1 MLRCENKTEKTK
13 KTSNS
18 LVPANFYPE
27 NKIAYYE
34 KKIFDL
40 EQLLEISKAL
50 NSQIGFA
57 KLIDSILYTIMAQMS
72 TPDVAIFTRAS
83 FDDENFVLNRC
94 YYGFGFGIEE
104 KYVINISNPFL
115 QYMDISN
122 EPYLYVEDVRG
133 RFGNDEKIE
142 KLLDLEPSLFVPLKA
157 KNKLEGFLII
167 GKRYINNAYI
177 EHEYEMLA
185 GIATF
190 AGIAIN
196 NSQLLEMSTTDLMT
210 HLKQKHYFFTVLQE
224 KIESLR
230 KTEHLSVL
238 MIDIDFFKSINDKYG
253 HDGGDEVLTS
263 VAHIIKSCVRNSDVV
278 ARYGGEEFV
287 VALFGMTVEGAKRV
301 ADRILK
307 RIETSSMQCAGEEV
321 KVTVSIGIA
330 ECIPKKDDAKSITK
344 RADQAMYVSKK
355 KGRNQVN
362 ILEDDEVVM
371 SETP

>member
-1 MLRCENKTEKTK
+1 MRKSKGKDKGK
-13 KTSNS
+13 KVIEASQDDNVS
-18 LVPANFYPE
+18 LE
-27 NKIAYYE
+27 DKIAHYE
-34 KKIFDL
+34 KRVFDL

-72 TPDVAIFTRAS
+72 TPDVAVFTRSS
-83 FDDENFVLNRC
+83 FDDDDFVLNRC
-94 YYGFGFGIEE
+94 YYGFGFSIDERF
-104 KYVINISNPFL
+104 VINMKHPFL
-115 QYMDISN
+115 QYLDISTKT
-122 EPYLYVEDVRG
+122 YFDVEEIQEK
-133 RFGNDEKIE
+133 FAEDEKVSR
-142 KLLDLEPSLFVPLKA
+142 LLDLEPSLFVPLKA

-167 GKRYINNAYI
+167 GKRYISNNTYTN
-177 EHEYEMLA
+177 HEYEMLV

-238 MIDIDFFKSINDKYG
+238 MIDIDFFKKINDTYG
-253 HDGGDEVLTS
+253 HDGGDVILVN
-263 VAHIIKSCVRNSDVV
+263 VAQMIKSCVRNSDVV

-287 VALFGMTVEGAKRV
+287 VALFGMGIEGAKRV

-307 RIETSSMQCAGEEV
+307 KIQDTPIKYGDNEI

-330 ECIPKKDDAKSITK
+330 GCIQKEDDAKSITK
-344 RADQAMYVSKK
+344 RADKAMYISKQN
-355 KGRNQVN
+355 GRNQIN
-362 ILEDDEVVM
+362 IATE
-371 SETP
+371 

>member
-1 MLRCENKTEKTK
+1 MSKKVREDALADASVNEKIT
-13 KTSNS
+13 
-18 LVPANFYPE
+18 
-27 NKIAYYE
+27 YYE

-72 TPDVAIFTRAS
+72 TPDVAVFTRAS

-94 YYGFGFGIEE
+94 YYGFGFAIEE
-104 KYVINISNPFL
+104 KFVINIMHPFL
-115 QYMDISN
+115 QYMDVSTQ
-122 EPYLYVEDVRG
+122 PYFQVEEIRE
-133 RFGNDEKIE
+133 RFEEDEKLE

-167 GKRYINNAYI
+167 GKRYINNTYI
-177 EHEYEMLA
+177 EHEYEMLK

-190 AGIAIN
+190 AAIAIN
-196 NSQLLEMSTTDLMT
+196 NSQLLEMSTTDIMT
-210 HLKQKHYFFTVLQE
+210 HLKQKHYFFTVVQE

-253 HDGGDEVLTS
+253 HDGGDTVLIS
-263 VAHIIKSCVRNSDVV
+263 VANVLKSCVRNSDVV
-278 ARYGGEEFV
+278 SRYGGEEFV
-287 VALFGMTVEGAKRV
+287 VALFGMGIDGACRV
-301 ADRILK
+301 ADRILRK
-307 RIETSSMQCAGEEV
+307 IAETETEYAGDKI

-330 ECIPKKDDAKSITK
+330 ECLPKKDDAKSITK
-344 RADQAMYVSKK
+344 RADQAMYISKQ

-362 ILEDDEVVM
+362 IS
-371 SETP
+371 SENAKQLSD

>member
-1 MLRCENKTEKTK
+1 MKSGSKGINKQFTDDTLKD
-13 KTSNS
+13 SFMS
-18 LVPANFYPE
+18 D
-27 NKIAYYE
+27 KISYYE
-34 KKIFDL
+34 KRIFDL

-72 TPDVAIFTRAS
+72 TPDVAVFTRAS
-83 FDDENFVLNRC
+83 FDDDNFVLNRC

-104 KYVINISNPFL
+104 KFIININHPFL
-115 QYMDISN
+115 QYMDISK
-122 EPYLYVEDVRG
+122 EMYFQVEEIREQ
-133 RFGNDEKIE
+133 FGDDEKVD
-142 KLLDLEPSLFVPLKA
+142 KLLDLDPSLFVPLKA

-177 EHEYEMLA
+177 EHEYEMLV

-190 AGIAIN
+190 AAVAIN
-196 NSQLLEMSTTDLMT
+196 NSQLLEMSTTDIMT
-210 HLKQKHYFFTVLQE
+210 HLKQKHYFFTVVQE

-238 MIDIDFFKSINDKYG
+238 MIDIDFFKNVNDKYG
-253 HDGGDEVLTS
+253 HDGGDTILVS
-263 VAHIIKSCVRNSDVV
+263 VANVLKSCVRNSDVV

-287 VALFGMTVEGAKRV
+287 IALFGMGIEGAQRV

-307 RIETSSMQCAGEEV
+307 KIAETETEYSGDKI

-330 ECIPKKDDAKSITK
+330 ECFPKKDDAKSITK
-344 RADQAMYVSKK
+344 RADQAMYISKQ

-362 ILEDDEVVM
+362 VAPENIKKRDKVE
-371 SETP
+371 

>member
-1 MLRCENKTEKTK
+1 MLKSKAKTK
-13 KTSNS
+13 SRKIVETSQDNNVS
-18 LVPANFYPE
+18 LE
-27 NKIAYYE
+27 SKIAYYE
-34 KKIFDL
+34 KRVFDL

-72 TPDVAIFTRAS
+72 TPDVAVFTRSS
-83 FDDENFVLNRC
+83 FDDDDFVLNRC
-94 YYGFGFGIEE
+94 YYGFGFAMDERF
-104 KYVINISNPFL
+104 VINMSHPFL
-115 QYMDISN
+115 QYLDISN
-122 EPYLYVEDVRG
+122 KTYFDVEDIRE
-133 RFGNDEKIE
+133 RFEDDDKVSR
-142 KLLDLEPSLFVPLKA
+142 LLDLEPSLFVPLKA

-167 GKRYINNAYI
+167 GKRYISNTYI
-177 EHEYEMLA
+177 DHEYEMLV

-230 KTEHLSVL
+230 KSEHLSVL
-238 MIDIDFFKSINDKYG
+238 MIDIDFFKKINDTYG
-253 HDGGDEVLTS
+253 HDGGDVILTS
-263 VAHIIKSCVRNSDVV
+263 VAHMIKSCVRNSDVV

-287 VALFGMTVEGAKRV
+287 VALFGMGIEGAKRV

-307 RIETSSMQCAGEEV
+307 KIQDTPTKYGKEEI

-330 ECIPKKDDAKSITK
+330 TCIQKKDDAKSITK
-344 RADQAMYVSKK
+344 RADMAMYVSKQ
-355 KGRNQVN
+355 KGRNQIN
-362 ILEDDEVVM
+362 IAEENL
-371 SETP
+371 S

>member
-1 MLRCENKTEKTK
+1 MLKTTSKTK
-13 KTSNS
+13 KASKSDNAS
-18 LVPANFYPE
+18 LETKV
-27 NKIAYYE
+27 AYYE

-72 TPDVAIFTRAS
+72 TPDVAVFTRNS
-83 FDDENFVLNRC
+83 FDDDDFVLNRC
-94 YYGFGFGIEE
+94 YYGFGFAIDER
-104 KYVINISNPFL
+104 YVINMSHPFL
-115 QYMDISN
+115 QYLDIST
-122 EPYLYVEDVRG
+122 ETYFDVEEIREK
-133 RFGNDEKIE
+133 FGEDEKIAR
-142 KLLDLEPSLFVPLKA
+142 LLDLEPSLFVPLKA

-167 GKRYINNAYI
+167 GKRYISNTYI
-177 EHEYEMLA
+177 DHEYEMLV

-230 KTEHLSVL
+230 KSEHLSVL
-238 MIDIDFFKSINDKYG
+238 MIDIDFFKKINDTYG
-253 HDGGDEVLTS
+253 HDGGDVILTS
-263 VAHIIKSCVRNSDVV
+263 VAHMIKSCVRNSDVV

-287 VALFGMTVEGAKRV
+287 IALFGMGIEGAKHV

-307 RIETSSMQCAGEEV
+307 KIQETPTKYGDIEIT
-321 KVTVSIGIA
+321 VTVSIGIA
-330 ECIPKKDDAKSITK
+330 SYLQKTDDAKSITK
-344 RADQAMYVSKK
+344 RADKAMYVSKQ

-362 ILEDDEVVM
+362 IAEENI
-371 SETP
+371 S

>member
-1 MLRCENKTEKTK
+1 MLEQKAKGIKNTGLDGATL
-13 KTSNS
+13 SD
-18 LVPANFYPE
+18 ADME

-40 EQLLEISKAL
+40 EQLLEISRAL

-72 TPDVAIFTRAS
+72 TPDVAIFTRSS
-83 FDDENFVLNRC
+83 FDDANFVLNRC
-94 YYGFGFGIEE
+94 YYGFGFAIEE
-104 KYVINISNPFL
+104 KFVINIEHPFL
-115 QYMDISN
+115 KFMDISG
-122 EPYLYVEDVRG
+122 EPYFHVQDIREKFVG
-133 RFGNDEKIE
+133 DEKVE

-177 EHEYEMLA
+177 EHEYAMLT

-210 HLKQKHYFFTVLQE
+210 HLKQKHYFFTVVQE
-224 KIESLR
+224 KIESL
-230 KTEHLSVL
+230 KKSEHLSVL
-238 MIDIDFFKSINDKYG
+238 MIDIDFFKKINDKYG
-253 HDGGDEVLTS
+253 HDGGDEILTS
-263 VAHIIKSCVRNSDVV
+263 VAHTIKSCVRNSDVV

-287 VALFGMTVEGAKRV
+287 VALFGMGVEGAKRV
-301 ADRILK
+301 ANRILK
-307 RIETSSMQCAGEEV
+307 KIEDAEMECSGDKI

-330 ECIPKKDDAKSITK
+330 ECIPKKDDSKSITK
-344 RADQAMYVSKK
+344 RADIAMYLSKK
-355 KGRNQVN
+355 RGRNQVN
-362 ILEDDEVVM
+362 IAEEEMEKDIE
-371 SETP
+371 

>member
-1 MLRCENKTEKTK
+1 MVKSKGKSKSK
-13 KTSNS
+13 KVVEPSQDDNVS
-18 LVPANFYPE
+18 LEA
-27 NKIAYYE
+27 KIAYYE
-34 KKIFDL
+34 KRIFDL

-72 TPDVAIFTRAS
+72 TPDVAVFARNS
-83 FDDENFVLNRC
+83 FDDDDFVLNRC
-94 YYGFGFGIEE
+94 YYGFGFAMDERF
-104 KYVINISNPFL
+104 VINMAHPFL
-115 QYMDISN
+115 QYFDLSTKAYFEAEEIK
-122 EPYLYVEDVRG
+122 EK
-133 RFGNDEKIE
+133 FGEDEKVS

-167 GKRYINNAYI
+167 GKRYIGNTYI
-177 EHEYEMLA
+177 DHEYEMLV

-238 MIDIDFFKSINDKYG
+238 MIDIDFFKKINDTYG
-253 HDGGDEVLTS
+253 HDVGDIILTS
-263 VAHIIKSCVRNSDVV
+263 VACMIKSCVRNSDVV

-287 VALFGMTVEGAKRV
+287 VALFGMGIEGAKRV

-307 RIETSSMQCAGEEV
+307 KIQDTSTKCGDIEI

-330 ECIPKKDDAKSITK
+330 DSLQKGDDAKSITK
-344 RADQAMYVSKK
+344 RADKAMYVSKQN
-355 KGRNQVN
+355 GRNQ
-362 ILEDDEVVM
+362 ISIATEKEL
-371 SETP
+371 S

>member
-1 MLRCENKTEKTK
+1 MLKLKGKNNKKVLQ
-13 KTSNS
+13 TSQDDVS
-18 LVPANFYPE
+18 LEA
-27 NKIAYYE
+27 KIEYYE
-34 KKIFDL
+34 KRVFDL

-72 TPDVAIFTRAS
+72 TPDVAVFTRNS
-83 FDDENFVLNRC
+83 FDDDDFVLNRC
-94 YYGFGFGIEE
+94 YYGFGFAIDERF
-104 KYVINISNPFL
+104 VINMSHPFL
-115 QYMDISN
+115 QYLDISN
-122 EPYLYVEDVRG
+122 KPYFDAETIREKFGEDEQVAR
-133 RFGNDEKIE
+133 
-142 KLLDLEPSLFVPLKA
+142 LLDLEPSLFVPLKA

-167 GKRYINNAYI
+167 GKRYISNTYI
-177 EHEYEMLA
+177 DHEYEMLV

-238 MIDIDFFKSINDKYG
+238 MIDIDFFKKINDTYG
-253 HDGGDEVLTS
+253 HDGGDVILTS

-287 VALFGMTVEGAKRV
+287 VALFGMGIEGAKRV

-307 RIETSSMQCAGEEV
+307 KIEDTTTKYGDVEI

-330 ECIPKKDDAKSITK
+330 TCIPKKDDAKSITK
-344 RADQAMYVSKK
+344 RADMAMYISKQ

-362 ILEDDEVVM
+362 IATEENL
-371 SETP
+371 S

>member
-1 MLRCENKTEKTK
+1 MVKSKGKSKSK
-13 KTSNS
+13 KVVEPYQDDNVS
-18 LVPANFYPE
+18 LEA
-27 NKIAYYE
+27 KIAYYE
-34 KKIFDL
+34 KRIFDL

-72 TPDVAIFTRAS
+72 TPDVAVFTRNS
-83 FDDENFVLNRC
+83 FDDDDFVLNRC
-94 YYGFGFGIEE
+94 YYGFGFAMDERF
-104 KYVINISNPFL
+104 VINMAHPFL
-115 QYMDISN
+115 QYFDLSTKAYFEAEEIK
-122 EPYLYVEDVRG
+122 EK
-133 RFGNDEKIE
+133 FGEDEKVS

-167 GKRYINNAYI
+167 GKRYIGNTYI
-177 EHEYEMLA
+177 DHEYEMLV

-238 MIDIDFFKSINDKYG
+238 MIDIDFFKKINDTYG
-253 HDGGDEVLTS
+253 HDVGDIILTS
-263 VAHIIKSCVRNSDVV
+263 VACMIKSCVRNSDVV

-287 VALFGMTVEGAKRV
+287 VALFGMGIEGAKRV

-307 RIETSSMQCAGEEV
+307 KIQDTSTKCGDIEI

-330 ECIPKKDDAKSITK
+330 DSLQKGDDAKSITK
-344 RADQAMYVSKK
+344 RADKAMYVSKQN
-355 KGRNQVN
+355 GRNQ
-362 ILEDDEVVM
+362 ISIATEKEL
-371 SETP
+371 S

>member
-1 MLRCENKTEKTK
+1 MLKSKVDAKSK
-13 KTSNS
+13 KVVGTFQDDNASS
-18 LVPANFYPE
+18 DA
-27 NKIAYYE
+27 KIAYYE

-72 TPDVAIFTRAS
+72 TPDVAVFTRNS
-83 FDDENFVLNRC
+83 FDDDDFVLNRC
-94 YYGFGFGIEE
+94 YYGFGFAIDERF
-104 KYVINISNPFL
+104 VINMSHPFL
-115 QYMDISN
+115 QYLDISAQS
-122 EPYLYVEDVRG
+122 YFDVEDIRE
-133 RFGNDEKIE
+133 RFGEDDKVSR
-142 KLLDLEPSLFVPLKA
+142 LLDLEPSLFVPLKA

-167 GKRYINNAYI
+167 GKRYISNTYVD
-177 EHEYEMLA
+177 HEYEMLV

-230 KTEHLSVL
+230 KSEHLSVL
-238 MIDIDFFKSINDKYG
+238 MIDIDFFKNINDTYG
-253 HDGGDEVLTS
+253 HDGGDVILTS
-263 VAHIIKSCVRNSDVV
+263 VAHMIKSCVRNSDVV

-287 VALFGMTVEGAKRV
+287 VALFGMGIEGAKRV

-307 RIETSSMQCAGEEV
+307 KIEDTPTKYGDIEI

-330 ECIPKKDDAKSITK
+330 GYLQKEDDAKSITK
-344 RADQAMYVSKK
+344 RADKAMYVSKQ

-362 ILEDDEVVM
+362 IAEENL
-371 SETP
+371 S

>member
-1 MLRCENKTEKTK
+1 MNKQVREKSLENCSIDEKI
-13 KTSNS
+13 S
-18 LVPANFYPE
+18 
-27 NKIAYYE
+27 YYE

-72 TPDVAIFTRAS
+72 TPDVAVFTRAS
-83 FDDENFVLNRC
+83 FDDDNFVLNRC
-94 YYGFGFGIEE
+94 YYGFGFAIEE
-104 KYVINISNPFL
+104 KFVINITHPFL
-115 QYMDISN
+115 QYMDVSGQT
-122 EPYLYVEDVRG
+122 YFQVEEIKEHFAD
-133 RFGNDEKIE
+133 DEKMD

-177 EHEYEMLA
+177 EHEYEMLK

-190 AGIAIN
+190 AAIAIN
-196 NSQLLEMSTTDLMT
+196 NSQLLEMSTTDIMT
-210 HLKQKHYFFTVLQE
+210 HLKQKHYFFTVVQE

-238 MIDIDFFKSINDKYG
+238 MIDIDFFKNINDKYG
-253 HDGGDEVLTS
+253 HDGGDTVLIT
-263 VAHIIKSCVRNSDVV
+263 VANVLKSCVRNSDVV

-287 VALFGMTVEGAKRV
+287 LALFGMGIEGAHRV

-307 RIETSSMQCAGEEV
+307 KIAETETEYAGEKI

-330 ECIPKKDDAKSITK
+330 ECLPKKDDAKSITK
-344 RADQAMYVSKK
+344 RADQAMYISKQQ
-355 KGRNQVN
+355 GRNQVN
-362 ILEDDEVVM
+362 ISPENAKKH
-371 SETP
+371 